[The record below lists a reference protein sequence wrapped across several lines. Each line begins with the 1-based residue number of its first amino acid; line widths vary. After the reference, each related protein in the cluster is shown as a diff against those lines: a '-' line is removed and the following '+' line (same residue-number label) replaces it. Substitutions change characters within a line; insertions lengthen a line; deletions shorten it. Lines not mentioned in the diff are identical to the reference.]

1 MTGVQT
7 CALPI
12 SNDRG
17 KKEFNRLK
25 TAVALE
31 YEPGEQAPKVIA
43 SGMGHIADRIIE
55 RAEEARVPVHKDE
68 KLAKSLSILDVGEYI
83 PPELYGIVAE
93 VLIYVDGMEKI
104 QKKIDKH

>member
-1 MTGVQT
+1 MGTQT
-7 CALPI
+7 
-12 SNDRG
+12 NDRG

-104 QKKIDKH
+104 QKKIDIR

>member
-1 MTGVQT
+1 M
-7 CALPI
+7 A
-12 SNDRG
+12 
-17 KKEFNRLK
+17 EFDKNK

-31 YEPGEQAPKVIA
+31 YEPGEQAPKVVA
-43 SGMGHIADRIIE
+43 TGKGHLADRIIDT
-55 RAEEARVPVHKDE
+55 AEEASVPVHKDE

-104 QKKIDKH
+104 QKKMDRK

>member
-1 MTGVQT
+1 MGTQT
-7 CALPI
+7 K
-12 SNDRG
+12 DHG

-55 RAEEARVPVHKDE
+55 RAEEASVPVHKDE

-104 QKKIDKH
+104 QKKIDKR

>member
-1 MTGVQT
+1 MK
-7 CALPI
+7 
-12 SNDRG
+12 NFD
-17 KKEFNRLK
+17 KNK

-43 SGMGHIADRIIE
+43 TGKGHLADRIIDT
-55 RAEEARVPVHKDE
+55 AQEASVPVHKDE

-93 VLIYVDGMEKI
+93 ILVFVDGMEKI
-104 QKKIDKH
+104 QRKIDRK

>member
-1 MTGVQT
+1 MT
-7 CALPI
+7 
-12 SNDRG
+12 
-17 KKEFNRLK
+17 EFDKNK

-31 YEPGEQAPKVIA
+31 YEPGEQAPKVVA
-43 SGMGHIADRIIE
+43 TGKGHLADRIIDT
-55 RAEEARVPVHKDE
+55 AEEASVPVHKDE

-104 QKKIDKH
+104 QKKMDRK

>member
-1 MTGVQT
+1 M
-7 CALPI
+7 
-12 SNDRG
+12 DM
-17 KKEFNRLK
+17 KKEFDKNK

-43 SGMGHIADRIIE
+43 TGRGHLANKIIDA
-55 RAEEARVPVHKDE
+55 AEQSSVPVHKDE

-93 VLIYVDGMEKI
+93 VLVYVDSMEKI
-104 QKKIDKH
+104 QKKIGK

>member
-1 MTGVQT
+1 M
-7 CALPI
+7 A
-12 SNDRG
+12 
-17 KKEFNRLK
+17 EFNPKK

-43 SGMGHIADRIIE
+43 TGRGHIADRIITE
-55 RAEEARVPVHKDE
+55 AEKADIPVHKDE

-93 VLIYVDGMEKI
+93 ILIYVDGMEKI
-104 QKKIDKH
+104 QKKLEKR

>member
-1 MTGVQT
+1 MKD
-7 CALPI
+7 
-12 SNDRG
+12 SE

-43 SGMGHIADRIIE
+43 SGMGHIADRIIST
-55 RAEEARVPVHKDE
+55 AQEASVPIHKDE

-104 QKKIDKH
+104 QKKIDKR